1 MTTSLFALAG
11 DALSIQRQINEAAE
25 LLFSDDPMEVAA
37 AVAALERLIDAKSD
51 NRQAVER
58 KADAWCWVIDHLR
71 AQAAA
76 QAEHAKRLSE
86 LAKATE
92 RQADGLQDRLIS
104 VLQKLDSEAISWAL
118 PEHKITSRR
127 STAVD
132 VTVDAQALPP
142 RFQRVKMTY
151 SADKT
156 ALKAA
161 LQAGE
166 AVKGA
171 ELVERRSWTIK

>member
-1 MTTSLFALAG
+1 MTISLFALAG

-25 LLFSDDPMEVAA
+25 LLSSEDPSEVAT
-37 AVAALERLIDAKSD
+37 AVAALERLIDAESD

-58 KADAWCWVIDHLR
+58 KADAWCWVIDQLR

-76 QAEHAKRLSE
+76 QAEHAKRLGE

-92 RQADGLQDRLIS
+92 QQADGLQERLIS
-104 VLQKLDSEAISWAL
+104 VLQKLDGDATSWAL

-127 STAVD
+127 STAVE
-132 VTVDAQALPP
+132 VAVAPSALPP
-142 RFQRVKMTY
+142 RFQKVKMTY

-166 AVKGA
+166 AVEGA

>member
-1 MTTSLFALAG
+1 MTTSLFALTG
-11 DALSIQRQINEAAE
+11 DALSIQQQINEAAE
-25 LLFSDDPMEVAA
+25 LLSSEDPSEVAA
-37 AVAALERLIDAKSD
+37 AVAALERLIDAESD

-58 KADAWCWVIDHLR
+58 KADAWCWVIDQLR

-86 LAKATE
+86 LAKVTE
-92 RQADGLQDRLIS
+92 QQADGLQDRLIS
-104 VLQKLDSEAISWAL
+104 VLQKLDREATSWLL
-118 PEHKITSRR
+118 PEHKITSQR
-127 STAVD
+127 STAVE
-132 VTVDAQALPP
+132 VVVGAQALPS
-142 RFQRVKMTY
+142 RFQRVKTTY

-166 AVKGA
+166 VVDGADLVK
-171 ELVERRSWTIK
+171 RRSWSIR